1 MELIG
6 GEIFLRINGVHW
18 ALGDTNCTVDTQVWV
33 DGKEVRA
40 FNKAIDGAHINAIRV
55 FTTNAAFSHN
65 VGHGFSILI

>member
-6 GEIFLRINGVHW
+6 GEIFLRIDGVDR
-18 ALGDTNCTVDTQVWV
+18 ALGDTNGAVDTQVWI

-40 FNKAIDGAHINAIRV
+40 FNKAIDGADIYAIRV
-55 FTTNAAFSHN
+55 FTANAAFSHN